1 MTEQPRK
8 GEVMKLQ
15 KLEKAWN
22 NNVSLPSE
30 PRRMTQMTQDIKHF
44 IVRSMSDPIETL
56 KLVESFQRERK
67 QSTDALSKIF
77 ATFNFDHHDGTD
89 QNLELRLIKVI
100 LVREGLLMSLKYC
113 ADKAKKHNS
122 LEGNNLLEL
131 LAQLRESTL
140 NYLEYLCLWR
150 QSAVVQSSDQQLR
163 AFYWEGTNY
172 TMKIINDCDFLSD
185 NQVIIESLNLTQE
198 QLRCNPLMLVNNLED
213 FNTWMPPAERAA
225 VDTNNQTNTTE
236 FQSRLRLRY
245 AERILLQEMELNN
258 FNGSEVFVTQNHE
271 SSPTQGRQVME
282 VEQEQQELMVGSTAL
297 ENEFDDDGGDNQG
310 KLLFLEI
317 SVRLIICNVCVLS
330 E

>member
-1 MTEQPRK
+1 MIEQPLK
-8 GEVMKLQ
+8 GEMMKLQ

-30 PRRMTQMTQDIKHF
+30 PRRMIQMTQDIKHF
-44 IVRSMSDPIETL
+44 IVRSMSDPIETQ

-77 ATFNFDHHDGTD
+77 ATFNFDHHEGTD

-100 LVREGLLMSLKYC
+100 LVREGLLMSLKFC
-113 ADKAKKHNS
+113 ADKAKKNNS

-150 QSAVVQSSDQQLR
+150 QSAVAQLSDQQLR
-163 AFYWEGTNY
+163 PFFWEGVNY
-172 TMKIINDCDFLSD
+172 TMKIINDCDFLGE

-225 VDTNNQTNTTE
+225 MDTNGQVNGVE

-258 FNGSEVFVTQNHE
+258 FNGSEVFVTQNNE
-271 SSPTQGRQVME
+271 SGVEGGQGDRLRSQQQD
-282 VEQEQQELMVGSTAL
+282 QENMELMVGSTAL
-297 ENEFDDDGGDNQG
+297 ENEFDDDDDDDQG
-310 KLLFLEI
+310 KSL
-317 SVRLIICNVCVLS
+317 SV
-330 E
+330 